1 MPAVPAE
8 APHDEA
14 ARVAAL
20 QELRVLDTLPE
31 RVYDDIVL
39 LASQICGTPIGVV
52 SLVDGERTWPKA
64 CCGLPASDTP
74 RDLAFCAHAIIDP
87 SAVLVVEDTEHDAR
101 FRDNPLVTGDPKI
114 RFYAG
119 APIVT
124 ESGYALGTVCVVDTV
139 PRVLGAAQLAALQS
153 LARQTMALFDLRLRT
168 LTLERHAREVERLS
182 LLALDEQRRVADLLA
197 LVSESQR
204 RLRLITDNIPALVA
218 HIDNEERYRFLNGHI
233 HRIFGTDVEGSLGR
247 TMREVRGEKAYAQL
261 APHVAAALRGE
272 PASFIY
278 SDEVGGQT
286 LHYQSNYIPDV
297 DASGAVHGFFA
308 MTFDVTQ
315 LQQTQQQLELLARV
329 DTLTGLPNRR
339 QFDERIEAA
348 LQRVRRLDQ
357 PMAVMFLDI
366 DHFKDINDTLGH
378 AGGDEVLCE
387 VGRRL
392 SACVRVTDLVARLAG
407 DEFVVLLEGLA
418 GDAELDRLA
427 EKVVGCIR
435 PAFRIGEAVMNV
447 TTSVGVSACT
457 PAETSAAEILAR
469 ADRAL
474 YRAKKLGRDRFVIV

>member
-1 MPAVPAE
+1 MPAVPAK
-8 APHDEA
+8 PPGNEA
-14 ARVAAL
+14 ARLAAL

-31 RVYDDIVL
+31 RVFDDIVL
-39 LASQICGTPIGVV
+39 LAAQICGTPIGVV
-52 SLVDGERTWPKA
+52 SLVDGDRTWPKA
-64 CCGLPASDTP
+64 CFGLAAADTP
-74 RDLAFCAHAIIDP
+74 RDLAFCAHAIVDP
-87 SAVLVVEDTEHDAR
+87 AAVLVVEDTENDPR
-101 FRDNPLVTGDPKI
+101 FRGNPLVTGDPKI

-124 ESGYALGTVCVVDTV
+124 ASGHALGTVCVVDTV
-139 PRVLGAAQLAALQS
+139 PRMLDAAQLTALQA
-153 LARQTMALFDLRLRT
+153 LARQTVALFDLRLRT
-168 LTLERHAREVERLS
+168 QTLERQAREVERLS
-182 LLALDEQRRVADLLA
+182 LQALEEQRRSTELLA
-197 LVSESQR
+197 LVSEGQR
-204 RLRLITDNIPALVA
+204 RLKLITDNIPALVA
-218 HIDNEERYRFLNGHI
+218 HIDHEERYRFLNGHI

-272 PASFIY
+272 TASFIY
-278 SDEVGGQT
+278 SDVVDGQT

-297 DASGAVHGFFA
+297 DAGGQVRGFFA
-308 MTFDVTQ
+308 MTFDVTE
-315 LQQTQQQLELLARV
+315 LHETQTQLELLARV

-378 AGGDEVLCE
+378 ACGDEVLCE

-392 SACVRVTDLVARLAG
+392 SACVRATDLVARLAG
-407 DEFVVLLEGLA
+407 DEFVVLLEGLT

-427 EKVVGCIR
+427 DKVVSCIR
-435 PAFRIGEAVMNV
+435 PAFRIGQAVMNV

-457 PAETSAAEILAR
+457 ANETSAAEIVAR
-469 ADRAL
+469 ADKAL